1 MMSSRETVE
10 AEDESEE
17 LDPRV
22 QEELEKLNSCT
33 DEINRSILPSLI
45 LLYPNNQYLGKGSK
59 KKSGNFPTWVQEP
72 PPLPK
77 VGKIF
82 FLFDIWCLK
91 SIFVQ
96 RNFFSIFLWL
106 VPLVLGVGAPKIRD
120 PSLNLGVGTPN
131 IGDPSPS
138 APKIRDP
145 SLNLGVGAN
154 IGKVGKG

>member
-59 KKSGNFPTWVQEP
+59 KKKVGIFPLGFRTP
-72 PPLPK
+72 PPPPQK
-77 VGKIF
+77 WEKIF
-82 FLFDIWCLK
+82 FF
-91 SIFVQ
+91 
-96 RNFFSIFLWL
+96 
-106 VPLVLGVGAPKIRD
+106 
-120 PSLNLGVGTPN
+120 NL
-131 IGDPSPS
+131 I
-138 APKIRDP
+138 
-145 SLNLGVGAN
+145 
-154 IGKVGKG
+154 